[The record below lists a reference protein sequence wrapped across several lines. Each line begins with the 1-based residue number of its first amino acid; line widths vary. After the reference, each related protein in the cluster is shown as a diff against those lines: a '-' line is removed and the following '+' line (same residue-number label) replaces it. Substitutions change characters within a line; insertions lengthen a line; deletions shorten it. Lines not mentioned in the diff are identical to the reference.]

1 MTAPLEDLATDR
13 RIPATICRAVPI
25 CRPDLPSL
33 SDYSELL
40 EEVWESQMLSN
51 FGPLS
56 RRLEA
61 EASQYL
67 GGVHVR
73 ATASGDIGLM
83 AVIKALGLEP
93 GAPCFISPFT
103 FNSTINTVLWN
114 QLRPIYVDIDA
125 ATYNMS
131 PHALAEAIG
140 AETRPGLVLAT
151 HVFGTPCDVESLAS
165 LASSGGHF
173 LVFDAAHGL
182 GAQHGGSM
190 VGTFGDAEMFSLSGT
205 KPVTSAEG
213 GLICTPHD
221 WLLDRF
227 ERVRGYGFRDDY
239 RSDIVGVNGKMSE
252 LHAALGLLNLGRIES
267 ILASRDIHVAHYRS
281 RLGGQVGWQ
290 HVRDGD
296 RSTTK
301 DLAIHLG
308 TKRARVESALSTAG
322 VQTKRYFVPL
332 HYMSAY
338 AQFAQK
344 RLPEAE
350 MAYEESLCIPLFG
363 SMSAD
368 DVDYVSDIIIAS
380 LD

>member
-1 MTAPLEDLATDR
+1 MTARLEDLMTDSYV
-13 RIPATICRAVPI
+13 PATTTRAVPI
-25 CRPDLPSL
+25 CRPDLPRL
-33 SDYSELL
+33 SDYTELL

-61 EASQYL
+61 EASKYL
-67 GGVHVR
+67 GGIHVR

-93 GAPCFISPFT
+93 GAPCFVSPFT

-114 QLRPIYVDIDA
+114 QLQPVYVDIDA

-140 AETRPGLVLAT
+140 DEAQTGLVLAT

-165 LASSGGHF
+165 LASSSGHF

-182 GAQHGGSM
+182 GAEHAGSM
-190 VGTFGDAEMFSLSGT
+190 IGTFGDAEMFSLSGT

-213 GLICTPHD
+213 GLIATRHD

-252 LHAALGLLNLGRIES
+252 LHAALGLLNLRRIDS
-267 ILASRDIHVAHYRS
+267 ILAARDIHVAHYRS
-281 RLGGQVGWQ
+281 RLGGLVGWQ

-308 TKRARVESALSTAG
+308 TKRARVELALRTAG

-338 AQFAQK
+338 ASFVHGP
-344 RLPEAE
+344 LPGAE
-350 MAYEESLCIPLFG
+350 KAYEESLCIPLFG

-368 DVDYVSDIIIAS
+368 DVDYVSNIIIAA

>member
-1 MTAPLEDLATDR
+1 MTAPLEDLTENRPLSAT
-13 RIPATICRAVPI
+13 ATRVVPI
-25 CRPDLPSL
+25 CRPDLPEL
-33 SDYSELL
+33 RDYTDLM
-40 EEVWESQMLSN
+40 EEVWETQMLSN

-56 RRLEA
+56 RRLER

-73 ATASGDIGLM
+73 ATASGDVGLM
-83 AVIKALGLEP
+83 AVIKALGLKP

-103 FNSTINTVLWN
+103 FNSTINTALWN
-114 QLRPIYVDIDA
+114 QLRPIYVDIDT

-131 PHALAEAIG
+131 PHALAEAVDN
-140 AETRPGLVLAT
+140 EPQPGLVLAT
-151 HVFGTPCDVESLAS
+151 HVFGAPCDVESLAS

-173 LVFDAAHGL
+173 LIFDAAHGL
-182 GAQHGGSM
+182 GAQHSGAM

-213 GLICTPHD
+213 GLISTRHD

-227 ERVRGYGFRDDY
+227 ERVRGYGFKDDY

-252 LHAALGLLNLGRIES
+252 LHAGLGLLNLRRIDS
-267 ILASRDIHVAHYRS
+267 ILGVRDDHVAQYKS
-281 RLGGQVGWQ
+281 RLGGLVGWQ
-290 HVRDGD
+290 HVREGD

-308 TKRARVESALSTAG
+308 KRRARVELALRTAG

-338 AQFAQK
+338 ASFSDGP
-344 RLPEAE
+344 LPGAE
-350 MAYEESLCIPLFG
+350 GAYEESLCIPLFG
-363 SMSAD
+363 AMSPD
-368 DVDYVSDIIIAS
+368 DIDYVCDVIIAS